1 MILKIVQ
8 IAVFSAPCF
17 GVCAQFVRGAVRE
30 MRKKAGRAGTA
41 RPEGRRLAHMRRG
54 RGGNTAAANPN
65 QSLLLKEK
73 AGVRVGRTV
82 RRFTACRHS
91 L

>member
-8 IAVFSAPCF
+8 IAVFFAPCF
-17 GVCAQFVRGAVRE
+17 GVCAQFVRGAR
-30 MRKKAGRAGTA
+30 RCAKKAAARCLRGRKEEDLRIRAG
-41 RPEGRRLAHMRRG
+41 GG
-54 RGGNTAAANPN
+54 GGNTAAANPN

-73 AGVRVGRTV
+73 AGERDGRTV

>member
-1 MILKIVQ
+1 M
-8 IAVFSAPCF
+8 
-17 GVCAQFVRGAVRE
+17 
-30 MRKKAGRAGTA
+30 RAG
-41 RPEGRRLAHMRRG
+41 G

>member
-17 GVCAQFVRGAVRE
+17 GVCAQFVRGAR
-30 MRKKAGRAGTA
+30 RCAKKAAALCLRGRKEEDLRIRAG
-41 RPEGRRLAHMRRG
+41 G
-54 RGGNTAAANPN
+54 RGGNTAAAN

-82 RRFTACRHS
+82 GRFTACRHS

>member
-30 MRKKAGRAGTA
+30 MRKKAPANTVLSIVNPIATAVTVTPSAGGTQA
-41 RPEGRRLAHMRRG
+41 TVSDFTIIKLA
-54 RGGNTAAANPN
+54 
-65 QSLLLKEK
+65 
-73 AGVRVGRTV
+73 
-82 RRFTACRHS
+82 
-91 L
+91 

>member
-8 IAVFSAPCF
+8 IAVFSALCF
-17 GVCAQFVRGAVRE
+17 GIYAQFVRGAVRE

-41 RPEGRRLAHMRRG
+41 RPEGRRRLAHTRRG
-54 RGGNTAAANPN
+54 RGGNTAAVN

-73 AGVRVGRTV
+73 AGVRFGRTV
-82 RRFTACRHS
+82 RRFTGGRRFP
-91 L
+91 